1 MLWWCNFWGLT
12 FSDWVAVVPV
22 TARVAVGVEPVLHV
36 GLLGPL
42 VQSLHVEQVLL
53 CVSKKEGG
61 EGFKW
66 GKKEE
71 QNILKSEPQ

>member
-1 MLWWCNFWGLT
+1 MLGWWNFWDLT
-12 FSDWVAVVPV
+12 SSDGVAVVPV

-53 CVSKKEGG
+53 SVSEKKEG
-61 EGFKW
+61 EVEM
-66 GKKEE
+66 GKKKKVE
-71 QNILKSEPQ
+71 